1 MEDILSLP
9 IRGLDGTPLTN
20 TFFRQKE
27 EASELAVFFPG
38 RGYTCA
44 MPVLY
49 YPTRLM
55 VQRGADALTIEYNA
69 SREAGFDQ
77 LDMEERL
84 RRLGNDA
91 RNAVEVALTQ
101 RKYRRVVLF
110 GKSLGSLVLA
120 WLLVHEL
127 ELLHATYVWLTPLVR
142 VPFLREAVRRGKP
155 LSLFIAGDA
164 DPLFDSDAMQDLM
177 KQGDFHLLV
186 LSGANHSL
194 EIEGDLEATLKGMSL
209 MLRTLDEFLRK
220 G

>member
-1 MEDILSLP
+1 MEEILSLP
-9 IRGLDGTPLTN
+9 IRGMDDSPLTN

-27 EASELAVFFPG
+27 GTDELAIFFPG

-55 VQRGADALTIEYNA
+55 IARGADALTIEYNA
-69 SREAGFDQ
+69 SRAPGFDQ

-84 RRLGNDA
+84 RLLGNDA
-91 RNAVEVALTQ
+91 RNAVEVAMAQ
-101 RKYRRVVLF
+101 RDYQRVVLF

-120 WLLVHEL
+120 WLLVHEA

-142 VPFLREAVRRGKP
+142 VPFLREAVRRAKP
-155 LSLFIAGDA
+155 RSLFIAGDA
-164 DPLFDSDAMQDLM
+164 DPLFDASAMQDLM
-177 KQGDFHLLV
+177 KHGDFHLLV
-186 LSGANHSL
+186 LSNANHSL
-194 EIEGDLEATLKGMSL
+194 EVEGDLDATLKGMAL
-209 MLRTLDEFLRK
+209 ILHTLDEFLQK